1 MKSRKIYGT
10 KNAVGK
16 TVYHLRKA
24 NHMRQKDL
32 LTQLQLRGIDICT
45 TSLSD
50 LEGQNRSASD
60 LELLALSE
68 IFSVSLEALFIPPEK
83 E

>member
-1 MKSRKIYGT
+1 MKSRKTYGT

-16 TVYHLRKA
+16 TICYLRKV

-32 LTQLQLRGIDICT
+32 LAQLQLRGIDICS

-68 IFSVSLEALFIPPEK
+68 IFSVSLADLFSPPEQ
-83 E
+83 

>member
-1 MKSRKIYGT
+1 VKPRKIYGT

-16 TVYHLRKA
+16 TIYRLRREK
-24 NHMRQKDL
+24 NMRQKDL

-45 TSLSD
+45 SSLSE
-50 LEGQNRSASD
+50 LEGQNRGASD

-68 IFSVSLEALFIPPEK
+68 IFCVPIQDLFAPPK